1 VAASF
6 LNYIRSLG
14 FGGAMG
20 AGIAALAYV
29 YLPHYIPERITLQ
42 DCMYIG
48 GAFGMATHRAI
59 DGVVVKGFLFPFG
72 RFLTYYGKIVQL
84 EILQKRGILDPR
96 NVSMIKKKLSEQY
109 FLRDHDRGKL
119 LPP

>member
-1 VAASF
+1 
-6 LNYIRSLG
+6 
-14 FGGAMG
+14 MG
-20 AGIAALAYV
+20 AGLTALAYV

-59 DGVVVKGFLFPFG
+59 DGIVVKGLLFPFG

-96 NVSMIKKKLSEQY
+96 TSQR
-109 FLRDHDRGKL
+109 LRKNSQNNIF
-119 LPP
+119 